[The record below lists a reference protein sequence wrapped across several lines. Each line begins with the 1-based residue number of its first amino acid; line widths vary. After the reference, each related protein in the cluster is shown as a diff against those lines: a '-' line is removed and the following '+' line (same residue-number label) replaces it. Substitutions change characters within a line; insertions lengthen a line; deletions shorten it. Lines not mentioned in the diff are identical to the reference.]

1 MRTTMSAIVV
11 CLLAGV
17 MNSHSQAQ
25 SNAPVGSFGF
35 QLNNVVGVLNID
47 GAGNVTGTY
56 TSLNNGGTTVQSG
69 TLAGTYSSNSS
80 GIGGM
85 NLAIDGGN
93 SGNVTFSV
101 VITDGGAGLLLLQT
115 GSSDQGKND
124 GGNGGGNNGGCSN
137 NALTGIA
144 RRQ

>member
-1 MRTTMSAIVV
+1 MRTTISTIVV
-11 CLLAGV
+11 CLLAVV
-17 MNSHSQAQ
+17 MNSHSQTQ

-47 GAGNVTGTY
+47 GAGNVTGNY
-56 TSLNNGGTTVQSG
+56 TSLNGGTTTVQSG
-69 TLAGTYSSNSS
+69 TLAGTYSSNSN

-85 NLAIDGGN
+85 NIAIDSGSN
-93 SGNVTFSV
+93 GNVTFSV

-115 GSSDQGKND
+115 GSADQGNNG

-137 NALTGIA
+137 NSLSGIA